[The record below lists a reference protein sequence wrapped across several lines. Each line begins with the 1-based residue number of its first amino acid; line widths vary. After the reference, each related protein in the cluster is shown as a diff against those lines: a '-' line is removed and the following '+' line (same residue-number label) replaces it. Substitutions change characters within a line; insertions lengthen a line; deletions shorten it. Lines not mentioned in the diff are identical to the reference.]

1 MSENVNQENK
11 QEQENTDTP
20 ETQPQQEPS
29 PETAEETFTVTR
41 DQMEKMEQL
50 PQTHR
55 QGKGEPVRRRQG
67 RHREALPGGAG

>member
-29 PETAEETFTVTR
+29 PETAEET
-41 DQMEKMEQL
+41 QMICFPKSPVL
-50 PQTHR
+50 FFDPGHR
-55 QGKGEPVRRRQG
+55 YV
-67 RHREALPGGAG
+67 